1 MRPQELETQI
11 CLLFSFY
18 ASLKEIQGCYLLLCL
33 LPPQKSE
40 CEWFYTPVNTLCI
53 RNYLFAKGSASFQYQ
68 LGCFPNHLLKKNLIQ
83 AHFTEQLQETA
94 HANPVPGNQTTL
106 LAGQGLSKL
115 LLLLFSHPWAREG
128 GGRGYGI
135 TKGYSLL
142 TRRCRVRRGCRKERW
157 GEGAGVG
164 K

>member
-18 ASLKEIQGCYLLLCL
+18 ASLIEIQGCYLLLCL

-40 CEWFYTPVNTLCI
+40 CEWFYTSVNTLCI
-53 RNYLFAKGSASFQYQ
+53 RNYLFVKGSASFQYQ
-68 LGCFPNHLLKKNLIQ
+68 LGCFSNHLLKKISFRHTSQNNSRRQHMLTPCQ
-83 AHFTEQLQETA
+83 
-94 HANPVPGNQTTL
+94 GNQTTL

-157 GEGAGVG
+157 SEGAGVG